1 MSCVSNG
8 EDNSKVQGVA
18 ICHNLIGRKSKV
30 MDKSIKISK
39 GANRRVTCDKMRPP
53 T

>member
-1 MSCVSNG
+1 MSLVSNG
-8 EDNSKVQGVA
+8 EDKTKVQGVA
-18 ICHNLIGRKSKV
+18 MCHNLIGRKSKV
-30 MDKSIKISK
+30 MNKRIRISK